1 MDEILVTVNIM
12 KTRLRMAILLSLS
25 LSCSALA
32 EIYVITN
39 KDGTKTFTDTPPAN
53 PADGSAVQASP
64 NTTNVWEREANQ
76 QQLNEEYQAETA
88 REQAQQEEVSSATN
102 NELQEAAEQLQL
114 AKDAYEQ
121 AQEVQEDDYFRNNK
135 GGIRYKPEYQQR
147 VDEAKQALDDAQSH
161 YDSLQ

>member
-53 PADGSAVQASP
+53 SADGSTVQP
-64 NTTNVWEREANQ
+64 NTTNVWEKGENQ

-88 REQAQQEEVSSATN
+88 REQAQQAEVSSAKN
-102 NELQEAAEQLQL
+102 NELEEAAERLQR

-121 AQEVQEDDYFRNNK
+121 AQEVQEDDYFRNKK

-147 VDEAKQALDDAQSH
+147 IDAAKQELEDAQNE
-161 YDSLQ
+161 YDNLQ